1 MATSA
6 IPTVLDHL
14 VALFT
19 AAPGLG
25 AATPPVANVD
35 GPMPSSGPLPL
46 ALWVGVEDVLAA
58 ANGEAVAAA
67 DGASER
73 GDFAQGRLE
82 DVTVYCVAGAYAGS
96 GGFSA
101 LRASVAGITAAVE
114 TAVQGDTQNPY
125 QNPGFTDPTWK
136 QLAYSDG
143 LQVFV
148 PFRIVYKA
156 L

>member
-1 MATSA
+1 
-6 IPTVLDHL
+6 V
-14 VALFT
+14 
-19 AAPGLG
+19 
-25 AATPPVANVD
+25 TPP
-35 GPMPSSGPLPL
+35 P
-46 ALWVGVEDVLAA
+46 ALRVGVVGYGVMGKAHCYGYRVAPMLRTLPVTPVVTVMSGR
-58 ANGEAVAAA
+58 NGEAVAAA